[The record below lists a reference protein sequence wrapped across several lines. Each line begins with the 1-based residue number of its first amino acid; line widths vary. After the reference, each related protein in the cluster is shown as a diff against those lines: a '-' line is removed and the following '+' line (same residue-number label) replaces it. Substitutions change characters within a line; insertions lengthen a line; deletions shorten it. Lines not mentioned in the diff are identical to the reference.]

1 MASKAAAE
9 VIRAQNQQ
17 ARQSLPFDDET
28 DFQNAT
34 KGRIGTRQPNVITNA
49 AGAVIWDNDSYKFLE
64 NEAPDTVHPSLWR
77 QAQLCRLD
85 GLFQVTEGIYQVRG
99 LDLSNTTLVE
109 GDEGLVIIDT
119 LTCSETAAA
128 ALQLY
133 QQHRGKHR
141 RIRAIVY
148 THCHADHFG
157 GVKGFV
163 TEDQVHRD
171 GIKII
176 APEGFL
182 EHAVSEN
189 VFAGTAMSR
198 RAGYMY
204 GAALPR
210 GPGAQVGAGLGQ
222 TTPTGGTLTLIAPN
236 DTVRTT
242 GEERIAAGV
251 RMVFQMAPDT
261 EAPAEMLVYL
271 PQFRA
276 LCAAEDATH
285 TLHNILT
292 PRGAVVRDAH
302 RWSRLLTETIDLFGG
317 RADVV
322 FASHH
327 WPTWGQRSA
336 VDFLAS
342 QRDLYGYLHDQT
354 LRLLNRGLTGPEIAE
369 AMALPPA
376 LEGAWAAR
384 GYYGSLSH
392 NVKAIYQRYMGWFDG
407 NPSHLWEHPPVDRAR
422 RYLKLAGGAGQVV
435 DRAREAFGEG
445 DFRWAAEIL
454 NHVVFAE
461 PEHAEA
467 RGLLADTYEQLG
479 YGSENGPWRNFY
491 MSGAAELRGGKFGAP
506 TSTASGDVVGQL
518 TPEMVFDS
526 LAVRVDG
533 PRAWGQSLAIDVV
546 LVDAGERYRLWL
558 SNGVLVYSAAR
569 PETGPDV
576 TLSATRRQL
585 CALVGLGRGPDAL
598 RAAGIEIDGDVS
610 VLARLGGLL
619 DPGDRNFNIV
629 TP

>member
-1 MASKAAAE
+1 MASKAVTE
-9 VIRAQNQQ
+9 IIRTQNQQ
-17 ARQSLPFDDET
+17 ARQSLPFEDET

-34 KGRIGTRQPNVITNA
+34 KGRMGTCQPNVITNA
-49 AGAVIWDNDSYKFLE
+49 AGDVIWDNDSYKFLA

-77 QAQLCRLD
+77 QAQLCQLD

-99 LDLSNTTLVE
+99 LDISNTTFIE
-109 GDEGLVIIDT
+109 GDEGLVIIDV

-128 ALQLY
+128 AFRLY
-133 QQHRGKHR
+133 QQHRGKDR
-141 RIRAIVY
+141 RIKAIVY

-157 GVKGFV
+157 GARGFV
-163 TEDQVHRD
+163 TEEQVHRD
-171 GIKII
+171 EIRII

-189 VFAGTAMSR
+189 VFAGTAMGR

-222 TTPTGGTLTLIAPN
+222 TAPTGTVTLMAPN

-242 GEERIAAGV
+242 GEERAVDGV

-271 PQFRA
+271 PRSRA

-285 TLHNILT
+285 TFHNILT
-292 PRGAVVRDAH
+292 LRGAVVRDAR
-302 RWSRLLTETIDLFGG
+302 RWSSRLAETIDLFGG
-317 RADVV
+317 RTDVV

-327 WPTWGQRSA
+327 WPTWGA
-336 VDFLAS
+336 PDVADFLAT
-342 QRDLYGYLHDQT
+342 QRDLYAYVHDQT

-376 LEGAWAAR
+376 LDRAWSAR

-422 RYLKLAGGAGQVV
+422 RYVKLAGGAGQVV
-435 DRAREAFGEG
+435 DGAREAFEGG

-506 TSTASGDVVGQL
+506 TSTASGDVVCQL

-526 LAVRVDG
+526 LAIRIDG
-533 PRAWGQSLAIDVV
+533 PRAWGQKLTIDVV
-546 LVDAGERYRLWL
+546 VVDAGERYRLSL

-569 PETGPDV
+569 QETSADV

-585 CALVGLGRGPDAL
+585 CALAGLGLDSGAL
-598 RAAGIEIDGDVS
+598 KRAGLEIDGDVS

-619 DPGDRNFNIV
+619 DPGDRNFDIV

>member
-9 VIRAQNQQ
+9 VIRAHNQQ

-99 LDLSNTTLVE
+99 LDLSNTTFVE
-109 GDEGLVIIDT
+109 GDEGLVIIDA

-171 GIKII
+171 DIKII

-189 VFAGTAMSR
+189 
-198 RAGYMY
+198 
-204 GAALPR
+204 
-210 GPGAQVGAGLGQ
+210 
-222 TTPTGGTLTLIAPN
+222 
-236 DTVRTT
+236 
-242 GEERIAAGV
+242 ERIAAGV

-407 NPSHLWEHPPVDRAR
+407 NPSHLWEHPPADRAR

-435 DRAREAFGEG
+435 DRAREALGEG

-467 RGLLADTYEQLG
+467 RALLADTYEQLG

-569 PETGPDV
+569 REASPDV

-619 DPGDRNFNIV
+619 DPGDRNFDIV